1 MIKVL
6 VIATLIAIVVSLG
19 QALFSMTSGPT
30 SSKRMVQALTVRVGL
45 SVALFVLLLIG
56 WQLGLVSPN
65 GG

>member
-6 VIATLIAIVVSLG
+6 VIGTLIAIVASLG

-30 SSKRMVQALTVRVGL
+30 NSKRMVQALTVRVGL
-45 SVALFVLLLIG
+45 SVALFILLLIG

-65 GG
+65 GT